1 MMYNSKDNQ
10 LDNLEARMGLNM
22 PNSRDVLRRE
32 DFDSDD
38 SYCTACAERDLAM
51 ETNPRLLELK
61 RKYWIELEA
70 QRQRELEEAEKK
82 RYQEIRESVTLSA
95 QERQDMDARAL
106 HAATADLREGRITPQ
121 KFNSC
126 KAEHAKRL
134 ESAMLDEKATSQH
147 FNEFL
152 RAELS
157 RNRLVAGAPQPQQD
171 GK

>member
-1 MMYNSKDNQ
+1 MKYQTKDNE
-10 LDNLEARMGLNM
+10 LDNLTARMGLNM

-70 QRQRELEEAEKK
+70 QRQKELEEAEKK
-82 RYQEIRESVTLSA
+82 RYQEIRENVRLSA

-106 HAATADLREGRITPQ
+106 QAATADLREGRITPQ

-126 KAEHAKRL
+126 REEHAKRL

-147 FNEFL
+147 FNEYI
-152 RAELS
+152 RAELN
-157 RNRLVAGAPQPQQD
+157 RNRISANA
-171 GK
+171 